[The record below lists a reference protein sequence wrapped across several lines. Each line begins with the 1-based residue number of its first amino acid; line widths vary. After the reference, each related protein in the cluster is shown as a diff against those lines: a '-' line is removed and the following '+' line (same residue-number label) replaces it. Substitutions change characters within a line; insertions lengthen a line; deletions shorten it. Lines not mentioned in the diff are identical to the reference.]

1 MENYYLALL
10 VFLGIVAAFDIFV
23 GVSNDAVNFLQS
35 AVGSRIASFKTIM
48 CTAAAGVLLGSTFS
62 SGMMEVARSGIFYP
76 QMFNFEQIMVIFFAV
91 MVADIILLDMFN
103 TLGLPTSTTVSIVF
117 ELLGSALAAASVTL
131 WQQDA
136 SVGEIVHYINS
147 SKALTIISGILIS
160 VVVAF
165 ITGALVQYVTR
176 LIFTFNFERTYQR
189 LGGVFAGLA
198 LTAIVYFLIMK
209 GAKGASFM
217 RPEWLAFMK
226 VHTLTIVTGLFVGLS
241 IVFQILIT
249 VFNTNVFKIVILS
262 GTFALAFAFAGNDLV
277 NFVGVPLA
285 AWDAYKEWTT
295 SGSAPDA
302 LMMTSLA
309 GPSKA
314 STLILLASGL
324 VMVGTLFFSRKAL
337 RVIRTSINLSA
348 SHAAEKEQFG
358 SSAAGRMI
366 VRASMHVGTL
376 INQFIP
382 GAVKKRIDTRFTPK
396 QLERDEEPLPFDY
409 VRASINLM
417 VSAALIASATSLK
430 LPLSTTYVTF
440 MVAMGSSFADRAWDR
455 ESAVYRVSGVLTVI
469 SGWFV
474 TALAA
479 STLAA
484 LVCGFTLWAEELGAS
499 VMALIAVLL
508 LVRSNIR
515 ARREEEAVTRRIN
528 TRYNT
533 QDVSNLIQ
541 THAGEHVVETVG
553 LYGVV
558 ARCFLEDD
566 EKELKATRND
576 CATLVEALKSERSLY
591 YSMATSRINA
601 TKADMDARYCY
612 YRIYSNLRAAAG
624 ALENLSTLAYEH
636 CANRHRVFAGEL
648 RNDLEVLTIYLQEI
662 TESAVGR
669 ADLDNLLAHAQ
680 EAGARIDSLQAELLR
695 RIPHDKLS
703 LRGSE
708 LYLTFLQA
716 ARLMVNHFAI
726 AAMMQK
732 RLRELAAQETDKP
745 ASAESSKSSP

>member
-1 MENYYLALL
+1 MENYYLALV
-10 VFLGIVAAFDIFV
+10 VFLGIVAVFDIFV

-48 CTAAAGVLLGSTFS
+48 CTAALGVLLGSTFS

-76 QMFNFEQIMVIFFAV
+76 QMFSFEQIMVIFFAV
-91 MVADIILLDMFN
+91 MVADIILLDTFN
-103 TLGLPTSTTVSIVF
+103 SLGLPTSTTVSIVF
-117 ELLGSALAAASVTL
+117 ELLGSALAAACLTL

-147 SKALTIISGILIS
+147 SKSLTIISGILIS

-165 ITGALVQYVTR
+165 IAGVLTQYVAR
-176 LIFTFNFERTYQR
+176 IIFTFDFEKTYR
-189 LGGVFAGLA
+189 CVGGVFAGLA

-226 VHTLTIVTGLFVGLS
+226 ANTLWIVTGLFVGLS
-241 IVFQILIT
+241 AVFQALIIAC
-249 VFNTNVFKIVILS
+249 NINVFKCVILS

-285 AWDAYKEWTT
+285 AWDAYKEWAA

-314 STLILLASGL
+314 STIILLISGL
-324 VMVGTLFFSRKAL
+324 VMVGTLFFSRKAQ

-348 SHAAEKEQFG
+348 SQAGEKEQFG
-358 SSAAGRMI
+358 SSLAGRLI
-366 VRASMHVGTL
+366 VRAAMHAGALV
-376 INQFIP
+376 NQFVP
-382 GAVKKRIDTRFTPK
+382 GAVRSRINARFAPK
-396 QLERDEEPLPFDY
+396 LPDPNEEPLPFDY

-455 ESAVYRVSGVLTVI
+455 ESAVYRVTGVLTVI

-479 STLAA
+479 STLGA
-484 LVCGFTLWAEELGAS
+484 LVCGFTLWGGELAACL
-499 VMALIAVLL
+499 MAVLAVFL
-508 LVRSNIR
+508 LVRSNLR
-515 ARREEEAVTRRIN
+515 ARREEDAVTEQLKLRYDAAEVNNLIN
-528 TRYNT
+528 TR
-533 QDVSNLIQ
+533 
-541 THAGEHVVETVG
+541 AGESVVQTVG
-553 LYGVV
+553 LYGMVT
-558 ARCFLEDD
+558 RCLSEDD
-566 EKELKATRND
+566 EKELKAVRND
-576 CATLVEALKSERSLY
+576 CQTLLDTIDGECSLY
-591 YSMATSRINA
+591 YSMATSRYNA
-601 TKADMDARYCY
+601 SKTDLDARYCY
-612 YRIYSNLRAAAG
+612 YRIYSNLRAAAQ
-624 ALENLSTLAYEH
+624 ALCKLSGLAYEH
-636 CANRHRVFAGEL
+636 CANRHRVFNDYL
-648 RNDLEVLTIYLQEI
+648 LKDLEALTVYLQEI

-680 EAGARIDSLQAELLR
+680 QAGARIDALQAELLR
-695 RIPHDKLS
+695 RIPQDKLS

-708 LYLTFLQA
+708 LYLNFLKA

-726 AAMMQK
+726 AAVMQK
-732 RLRELAAQETDKP
+732 RLRELAA
-745 ASAESSKSSP
+745 SSSKTAQSI